1 MDIDKYIHDF
11 EERQKLEDEVVETVE
26 VANNNVDNNTDNIN
40 ENSLT
45 NELEIKEQV
54 IENTEN
60 SVTAEVTGNFDSID
74 SGGIGSVN
82 NTPNAESVESAK
94 TVQTQQSII
103 EEITMRE
110 QPKELKQVEVK
121 ENALAEQ
128 STKSALSVDTVV
140 ENVQQKVLGLAKE
153 KINSEKILDKHAES
167 IAKITDRAMEVD
179 AERVSLSVAQQDAD
193 NKVTKQQIRN
203 QLIVLKAEAERLEK
217 EQKQLSKEQKADH
230 KARNKQAK
238 WELYKDKLTKM
249 KYSYVPNVFIL
260 SMLLFFDGV
269 RSFFDGLGT
278 VSTAIVKAFK
288 WVILIGVILIV
299 LFAVPVTR
307 EWLLNLLRG

>member
-1 MDIDKYIHDF
+1 MDIGKYMHDF

-26 VANNNVDNNTDNIN
+26 VANNNVDNNIDNG
-40 ENSLT
+40 NSVIE
-45 NELEIKEQV
+45 ELEIKEQ
-54 IENTEN
+54 IDNTE
-60 SVTAEVTGNFDSID
+60 VTDDFDSID
-74 SGGIGSVN
+74 NLDNNIDSGGLVN
-82 NTPNAESVESAK
+82 NIESFESLESAK
-94 TVQTQQSII
+94 PKLTQQSII
-103 EEITMRE
+103 EEIKMRE

-121 ENALAEQ
+121 EKALAEQ

-167 IAKITDRAMEVD
+167 IAKITDKAMEVD

-230 KARNKQAK
+230 KRRNQEAK
-238 WELYKDKLTKM
+238 WEMYKDKLIKM

-299 LFAVPVTR
+299 LFAIPVTR
-307 EWLLNLLRG
+307 DWLLNLLRG